1 MGIASVLALILV
13 VLKAMGLTGLAWGW
27 CLLGFGVD
35 ILLFVGI
42 IVAGFLFGKKTIKV
56 AKDQLNNL
64 DKINIDEMENRIN
77 AARDRLG

>member
-42 IVAGFLFGKKTIKV
+42 IVAGFLFGKKAVKAATTHLSSFE
-56 AKDQLNNL
+56 DME
-64 DKINIDEMENRIN
+64 DKINT
-77 AARDRLG
+77 ARDKLG

>member
-42 IVAGFLFGKKTIKV
+42 IVAGFLFGKKTLK
-56 AKDQLNNL
+56 AAATHLSSFEDME
-64 DKINIDEMENRIN
+64 DKINT
-77 AARDRLG
+77 ARDKLG